1 MAESKE
7 REEARRRRAAY
18 GTPIKELARELG
30 VSVSSVSLWTR
41 DIELTAEQIQR
52 NVANGR
58 AKSVATWTRRHQS
71 RRASFQDEGR
81 ERARQHDP
89 LHMAGCMLYWAEGS
103 KERNRVRLTNS
114 DPNMLR
120 FFRDFLVTCFEV
132 DPRRFTLSL
141 NVYLGNGLS
150 IGEIEDWWTDKL
162 AIPRS
167 CVRGHS
173 IDCRP
178 TSSSGKKKNKLP
190 YGVGALYLHDTRIV
204 QHIFGAIQEYGGFEE
219 PLWLDGPPRKP
230 RRRGNTAG
238 G

>member
-1 MAESKE
+1 MAKRRE
-7 REEARRRRAAY
+7 RQEARRRRETY
-18 GTPIKELARELG
+18 GTPIKEIAKELG

-41 DIELTAEQIQR
+41 DIELTPQQVQR
-52 NVANGR
+52 NVARGR
-58 AKSVATWTRRHQS
+58 AKSVVTWTKRHQA
-71 RRASFQDEGR
+71 RRASFQNEGR

-120 FFRDFLVTCFEV
+120 FFRDFLVACFDV

-141 NVYLGNGLS
+141 NVYLGNGLT
-150 IGEIEDWWTDKL
+150 IEAIESWWTKKL

-173 IDCRP
+173 VDCLP

-190 YGVGALYLHDTRIV
+190 YGVGGLYLHDTRIV

-219 PLWLDGPPRKP
+219 PRWLDGPTRNQKSEP
-230 RRRGNTAG
+230 AY
-238 G
+238 